1 MKRTERSPVEL
12 ELARNRLEG
21 IAEEVGGTLVSTA
34 YSPNIKERRDCSAAL
49 FDGDGNC
56 FAQAAHIPVH
66 LGAMPASVAV
76 ATRLE
81 PKQGDIVALNDPF
94 AGGTHLPDLTLVS
107 PVFSDG
113 DRIGYVAT
121 RAHHADVG
129 GTAPGS
135 MPADPTSIHDEG
147 LRLPPVRLVKD
158 GETNEGVLE
167 TFLANVRGPD
177 ERRADLRAQISAN
190 ERGVE
195 RLTEYVEEKGTDA
208 FIGLIDYAERRTRSE
223 IDALPDGVYE
233 ATERMDPG
241 LCVSATVEIDG
252 EEMEVDFSGTSEQ
265 DDGNLNAPR
274 AVSESAV
281 AFVVRCVTSDDVPA
295 NAGSLAPV
303 DVVVPE
309 ESLLNPQPPAA
320 VAGGN
325 VETSQRVVD
334 AVVEAL
340 RGATEVPAQG
350 QGTMNSVTVG
360 NDGFSYYE
368 TVGGGAGATQERDGT
383 DGVHVG
389 MTNTLNTPVE
399 ALERE
404 YPVRVEEYGLRDGSG
419 GNGAHQGGEGIVRAF
434 RVLEDASVSFLTDRR
449 ENPPRGAEG
458 GEDGATGVNLI
469 DGETVGS
476 RAVVE
481 VESGT
486 LVEVRTPGGGGYGEE
501 QTINEGSA
509 NPERERPR

>member
-1 MKRTERSPVEL
+1 MTSMNPVEL
-12 ELARNRLEG
+12 EVARNRLEG
-21 IAEEVGGTLVSTA
+21 IAEEVGDVLVSTA
-34 YSPNIKERRDCSAAL
+34 YSPNIKERRDCSAAV
-49 FDGDGNC
+49 FDADGRC
-56 FAQAAHIPVH
+56 VAQAAHIPVH
-66 LGAMPASVAV
+66 LGAMPASVEHA
-76 ATRLE
+76 ARLE
-81 PKQGDIVALNDPF
+81 PNEGEVVAVNDPF

-107 PVFSDG
+107 PVFADG
-113 DRIGYVAT
+113 RVGYVAT

-135 MPADPTSIHDEG
+135 MPADSTSIHDEG
-147 LRLPPVRLVKD
+147 MRVPPVRIVKD
-158 GETNEGVLE
+158 GATNNALLE
-167 TFLANVRGPD
+167 TFLANVRGPE

-195 RLTEYVEEKGTDA
+195 RLEEYVEKNGTGAFDA
-208 FIGLIDYAERRTRSE
+208 VVEYAERRARDE
-223 IDALPDGVYE
+223 IEGLADGVGS
-233 ATERMDPG
+233 ATEVMDGDDGSEDGP
-241 LCVSATVEIDG
+241 CVSVSVEVDG
-252 EEMEVDFSGTSEQ
+252 NRLVVDFSGSSGQ
-265 DDGNLNAPR
+265 HDGNLNAPR
-274 AVSESAV
+274 PVTESAV

-303 DVVVPE
+303 DIIVPQG
-309 ESLLNPQPPAA
+309 SLLNPEPPAA

-340 RGATEVPAQG
+340 RDATDATLPAQG

-368 TVGGGAGATQERDGT
+368 TVGGGAGATAERDGT

-404 YPVRVEEYGLRDGSG
+404 YPLRVEEYGLRDGSG
-419 GNGAHQGGEGIVRAF
+419 GDGAQTGGDGVVRSF
-434 RVLEDASVSFLTDRR
+434 VVLEDASVSFLTDRR

-458 GEDGATGVNLI
+458 GGDGATGVNLV
-469 DGETVGS
+469 DGEPVGA

-481 VESGT
+481 VEAGT
-486 LVEVRTPGGGGYGEE
+486 RVEVRTPGGGGYGEDE
-501 QTINEGSA
+501 KET
-509 NPERERPR
+509 

>member
-1 MKRTERSPVEL
+1 MTANSLRPVEL

-21 IAEEVGGTLVSTA
+21 IAEEVGGVLVSTA

-49 FDGDGNC
+49 FDSDARC
-56 FAQAAHIPVH
+56 VAQAAHIPVH
-66 LGAMPASVAV
+66 LGAMPASVAA

-81 PKQGDIVALNDPF
+81 PREDEVVMLNDPF
-94 AGGTHLPDLTLVS
+94 AGGTHLPDITLVS
-107 PVFSDG
+107 PVFVD
-113 DRIGYVAT
+113 DAHVGYVAT

-135 MPADPTSIHDEG
+135 MPADSRTVHDEG
-147 LRLPPVRLVKD
+147 LRIPPVRLVED
-158 GETNEGVLE
+158 DETNEDVLDV
-167 TFLANVRGPD
+167 FLANVRGTD
-177 ERRADLRAQISAN
+177 ERRADLRAQLSAN

-195 RLTEYVEEKGTDA
+195 RLRSYVVENEGGESA
-208 FIGLIDYAERRTRSE
+208 FEALIEYAERRAREE
-223 IDALPDGVYE
+223 INGLPDGTYE
-233 ATERMDPG
+233 ATERMDG
-241 LCVSATVEIDG
+241 GVCISVKVEIDG
-252 EEMEVDFSGTSEQ
+252 GEMRVDFAGTSEQ

-274 AVSESAV
+274 AVAESAV
-281 AFVVRCVTSDDVPA
+281 AFVVRCVTSDDVPP

-303 DVVVPE
+303 EVRVPPS
-309 ESLLNPQPPAA
+309 SLLNPEPPAA

-325 VETSQRVVD
+325 VETSQRIVD

-340 RGATEVPAQG
+340 RGATDVPAQG

-368 TVGGGAGATQERDGT
+368 TVGGGAGASADRDGT

-404 YPVRVEEYGLRDGSG
+404 YPLRVEEYGLREGSG
-419 GNGAHQGGEGIVRAF
+419 GEGAHQGGDGVVRAF
-434 RVLEDASVSFLTDRR
+434 VVLEDASVSFLADRR
-449 ENPPRGAEG
+449 ETRPRGAEG
-458 GEDGATGVNLI
+458 GGEGATGENLVGGEDV
-469 DGETVGS
+469 DG

-481 VESGT
+481 VDAGT
-486 LVEVRTPGGGGYGEE
+486 VVEVRTPSGGGYGSSDDE
-501 QTINEGSA
+501 S
-509 NPERERPR
+509 

>member
-1 MKRTERSPVEL
+1 MTEKSLNPVEL

-21 IAEEVGGTLVSTA
+21 IAEEIGGVLVSTA

-49 FDGDGNC
+49 FDAEARC
-56 FAQAAHIPVH
+56 VAQAAHIPVP
-66 LGAMPASVAV
+66 LGAMPASVA
-76 ATRLE
+76 AAASLE
-81 PKQGDIVALNDPF
+81 PQEGEVVMLNDPF
-94 AGGTHLPDLTLVS
+94 AGGTHLPDITLVS
-107 PVFSDG
+107 PVFVG
-113 DRIGYVAT
+113 EHVGYVAT

-135 MPADPTSIHDEG
+135 MPADSRTVHDEG
-147 LRLPPVRLVKD
+147 LRIPPVRLVED
-158 GETNEGVLE
+158 GETNEDILDV
-167 TFLANVRGPD
+167 FLANVRGTD
-177 ERRADLRAQISAN
+177 ERRADLRAQLSAN

-195 RLTEYVEEKGTDA
+195 RLSAYVEEKEQGTRAFDA
-208 FIGLIDYAERRTRSE
+208 LIEYAERRTREE
-223 IDALPDGVYE
+223 IDSLPDGTYE
-233 ATERMDPG
+233 ETERMDG
-241 LCVSATVEIDG
+241 DLCVSVGVEIDG
-252 EEMEVDFSGTSEQ
+252 GSMTVDFSGTSEQ

-274 AVSESAV
+274 AVAESAV
-281 AFVVRCVTSDDVPA
+281 AFVVRCVTSDDVPP

-303 DVVVPE
+303 EVKIPSG
-309 ESLLNPQPPAA
+309 SLLDPDPPAA

-368 TVGGGAGATQERDGT
+368 TVGGGAGASADRDGT

-404 YPVRVEEYGLRDGSG
+404 YPLRVEEYSLREGSG
-419 GNGAHQGGEGIVRAF
+419 GGGRQEGGDGIVRSF
-434 RVLEDASVSFLTDRR
+434 IVLEDASVSFLTDRR
-449 ENPPRGAEG
+449 ETAPKGAEG
-458 GEDGATGVNLI
+458 GGDGAKGENLV
-469 DGETVGS
+469 DGENVGG
-476 RAVVE
+476 RAVVK
-481 VESGT
+481 VDAGAR
-486 LVEVRTPGGGGYGEE
+486 VEVRTPGGGGYGKRED
-501 QTINEGSA
+501 NEDDG
-509 NPERERPR
+509 